1 MEGQKCWN
9 YILLQFHITI
19 RSSCREKSNFK
30 NTMIFLHKH
39 EKLRTQSFSL
49 EHNLYKRSLSG
60 SFLFSVILCR
70 KPCATLVLFAYPTM
84 QPPADWLLPFKAGVQ
99 SPLSSLLQAASAKMR
114 FTQWCFV
121 RIDPISNNSNLDL
134 YSTLSHIQQ
143 SNSRLFFFFSFNE
156 KHFLLGFQKLLVNHS
171 NDNKD

>member
-1 MEGQKCWN
+1 MGERSGSLRQRRNCWDWKGLKCWN

-70 KPCATLVLFAYPTM
+70 KPCATL
-84 QPPADWLLPFKAGVQ
+84 
-99 SPLSSLLQAASAKMR
+99 SPI
-114 FTQWCFV
+114 C
-121 RIDPISNNSNLDL
+121 
-134 YSTLSHIQQ
+134 LSHYAATCRLII
-143 SNSRLFFFFSFNE
+143 SFYSRS
-156 KHFLLGFQKLLVNHS
+156 KISTFLPSPGSLSKNVVHTMMFCKNRSH
-171 NDNKD
+171 